1 MAVRTIHLC
10 PYNFKSSDPV
20 VIGSEVDGGT
30 SLSGIQD
37 VVETSG
43 GGYWQWSLSNGSFG
57 GRPDERR
64 EVALSWRAINAGL
77 SGGAVA
83 VFRFCDRHH
92 QPVYGRVTVPHS
104 DNTPFSDDTEYVSAG
119 AAASVLAVVN
129 GQVGGLNATII
140 DIVITSERVL
150 IGGEKFGYIG
160 AGGWGD
166 RVSEI
171 SSVEDIPGG
180 KRIRFHPPIRGG
192 VAIGDPLDFDDP
204 KLRMRRVSQ
213 PSSALDPL
221 SQTTSVSSLVLI
233 EDMRDPDL

>member
-57 GRPDERR
+57 GRPDDRR

-92 QPVYGRVTVPHS
+92 QPVYGRVTIPHS
-104 DNTPFSDDTEYVSAG
+104 DGSPFSDASQYSSAG
-119 AAASVLAVVN
+119 AEASVIAVVN
-129 GQVGGLNATII
+129 GQSGGLNATII
-140 DIVITSERVL
+140 DIAITSEREL
-150 IGGEKFGYIG
+150 IGGERFTYVHST
-160 AGGWGD
+160 WGE
-166 RVSEI
+166 RCAEI
-171 SSVEDIPGG
+171 SSVEDIDGG
-180 KRIRFHPPIRGG
+180 KRIRFHPPVRGG
-192 VAIGDPLDFDDP
+192 IAVGNGLDFDNP
-204 KLRMRRVSQ
+204 RCRMRRVSA
-213 PSSALDPL
+213 PSNALDPI
-221 SQTTSVSSLVLI
+221 SQTTSVSSLVLV